1 MALYVEDFDKTLRML
16 NNQISALRF
25 RQYKSMKLCDRF
37 IAVEV
42 NDGNHSH
49 TVYQNL
55 LLFNST
61 LMKT

>member
-1 MALYVEDFDKTLRML
+1 ML

-25 RQYKSMKLCDRF
+25 RQYKSRKLCDRF

-55 LLFNST
+55 LLVNRT
-61 LMKT
+61 T